1 MQHQPVLAVRIWL
14 TRLGRLVARAVS
26 EIEELSIE
34 LGQSASVRA
43 VQDDLPQDRRPSTG
57 GAGISHVC
65 DAARPRNLLSQSG
78 RRHPSDCQFPAVFT
92 WASLLAGTTP
102 SRPDW

>member
-14 TRLGRLVARAVS
+14 TLVGRLVARAVS

-34 LGQSASVRA
+34 HGQSASVRA
-43 VQDDLPQDRRPSTG
+43 VQDDLPQDRGPSTG

-65 DAARPRNLLSQSG
+65 DAARPAIFS
-78 RRHPSDCQFPAVFT
+78 
-92 WASLLAGTTP
+92 ASRVGDIPRTVSSAQ
-102 SRPDW
+102 